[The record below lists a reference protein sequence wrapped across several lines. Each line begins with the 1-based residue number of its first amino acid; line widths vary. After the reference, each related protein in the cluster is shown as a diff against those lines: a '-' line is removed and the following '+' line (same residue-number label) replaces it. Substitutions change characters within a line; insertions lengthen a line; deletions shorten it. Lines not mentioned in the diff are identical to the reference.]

1 MRIAREV
8 FHTWKEVIL
17 HPERVKEGFSLGFMI
32 AVSFYLGFLYNTF
45 HFFLYPVYTVEEF
58 HAGLFF
64 WLHSL
69 FGGAAAAGTLL
80 YVSAIGYFGCLLL
93 GKRISYSKIEH
104 LVFACSF
111 LWLLPLLFS
120 LVLIAMGVEEPPGK
134 VKEMRLFGDWFY
146 VTWAVLLSA
155 PIASF
160 LTFRIFRRA
169 FGFDTFHSLP
179 PALLILPLGYIVG
192 KGSFMLVFREW
203 LDLEEKWRMIAGIF
217 YFSAAGWVFYQIRE
231 RKEKIE
237 DMFWRVLRRFWPQSS
252 RSQGVGRQER
262 KLR

>member
-1 MRIAREV
+1 MRIAKEV
-8 FHTWKEVIL
+8 LHSWKEVIL
-17 HPERVKEGFSLGFMI
+17 HPERVKERFSLGFMVL
-32 AVSFYLGFLYNTF
+32 VSFYLGFLYNTF
-45 HFFLYPVYTVEEF
+45 HFFLYPLYTVEEF
-58 HAGLFF
+58 HADLFF

-69 FGGAAAAGTLL
+69 FGGAAAAGTFF

-120 LVLIAMGVEEPPGK
+120 LVLIAVGVEEPPGK
-134 VKEMRLFGDWFY
+134 VKEIRLFGDWFY

-155 PIASF
+155 PVASL

-169 FGFDTFHSLP
+169 FGFDTLRSLL

-192 KGSFMLVFREW
+192 KGSFMFVFRG
-203 LDLEEKWRMIAGIF
+203 LLGLEERWRMVAGIL
-217 YFSAAGWVFYQIRE
+217 YFSAAGLIFYQIRE
-231 RKEKIE
+231 RKERIE
-237 DMFWRVLRRFWPQSS
+237 DLLWWVLRGLWLRSS
-252 RSQGVGRQER
+252 KSRGVGRRGRMPQ
-262 KLR
+262 